1 MRSRA
6 LLFASTLMLAL
17 GACATQASSDGAA
30 ATTPPAADAR
40 CNADAVQ
47 SAVGQ
52 QATAEAIEQARKDA
66 GASTVR
72 TLKPDQPTT
81 MEYLEGRLNLL
92 VDESGTITG
101 ARCG

>member
-6 LLFASTLMLAL
+6 LLFASTLTLAL
-17 GACATQASSDGAA
+17 GACATHAPSDGSAA
-30 ATTPPAADAR
+30 APPPAAAR

-47 SAVGQ
+47 SAVGR
-52 QATAEAIEQARKDA
+52 QATAEAVEQARKDA
-66 GASTVR
+66 GAATVR

-92 VDESGTITG
+92 VDESGAITG

>member
-17 GACATQASSDGAA
+17 GACATQASSDETAA
-30 ATTPPAADAR
+30 ATPPDAGGR

-66 GASTVR
+66 GADTVR

>member
-6 LLFASTLMLAL
+6 LLFASTLTLAL
-17 GACATQASSDGAA
+17 GACATQASSDETAA
-30 ATTPPAADAR
+30 APPADAGAR

-47 SAVGQ
+47 SAVGR
-52 QATAEAIEQARKDA
+52 QATAETVEQARKDA
-66 GASTVR
+66 GATTVR

-92 VDESGTITG
+92 VDESGAITG